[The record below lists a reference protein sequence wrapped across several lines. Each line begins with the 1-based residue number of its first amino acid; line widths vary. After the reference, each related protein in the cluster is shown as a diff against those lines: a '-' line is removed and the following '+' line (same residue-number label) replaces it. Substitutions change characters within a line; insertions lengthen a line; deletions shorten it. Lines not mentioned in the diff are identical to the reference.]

1 MTVEAAVVQYRQ
13 AMVDQIET
21 KVSALRAMTTK
32 EIVRNGNQATF
43 LVNGSGTD
51 TAVSRGVNGLIPFGN
66 PTNTQTT
73 VTLVEKHAPYELT
86 GFNVFA
92 SQGDQVA
99 GMRRASMGVINR
111 EIDLTIL
118 AALASAS
125 IDTGTSATGSVD
137 MVQKSLAELGNNGV
151 DISDEENLFGIITP
165 SMLAYLRQTT
175 EFSSS
180 DYVDI
185 KAYNGAVRKMLR
197 WSGVNWATTNLI
209 SGIGTATEL
218 CYIFHR
224 DSIGYAI
231 NSGEDMISAGYDEKQ
246 MISWSRATLYH
257 GAALLQ
263 NSGVVQVK
271 HDGLA
276 YNLS

>member
-197 WSGVNWATTNLI
+197 WSGVNFCT
-209 SGIGTATEL
+209 
-218 CYIFHR
+218 R
-224 DSIGYAI
+224 YA
-231 NSGEDMISAGYDEKQ
+231 
-246 MISWSRATLYH
+246 
-257 GAALLQ
+257 
-263 NSGVVQVK
+263 
-271 HDGLA
+271 
-276 YNLS
+276 